1 MTNKQI
7 EMIGYAA
14 SVALVV
20 SFAIDD
26 FVTFRIVNS
35 IGALLFIIYGILK
48 KALPVTITNLFVLGL
63 NLFYIAK
70 HLWFG

>member
-1 MTNKQI
+1 MTTKQI